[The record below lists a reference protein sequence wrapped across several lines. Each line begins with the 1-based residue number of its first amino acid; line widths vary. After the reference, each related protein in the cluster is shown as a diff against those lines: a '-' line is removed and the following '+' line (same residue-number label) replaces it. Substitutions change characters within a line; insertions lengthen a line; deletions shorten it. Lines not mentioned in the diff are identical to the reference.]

1 MEMSYDVIVVGA
13 RCAGAPT
20 AMLLARRGHRVLLL
34 DKATFPSDTMSTHL
48 IHPPGVA
55 ALARWGVLDAL
66 ALTGCPPITR
76 YSFDF
81 GPVVIAGSPQPA
93 DGISTAYCPRRVVL
107 DALLVD
113 AAVQAGAELREAFT
127 IDELVFEG
135 DRVTGIRGHGPGGRR
150 VTERARV
157 VVGADGRH
165 STVARQ
171 VRAERYHE
179 TPPPSPA
186 YYTYWSGLPTDGMET
201 YIRAGQ
207 DRGWGVLATH
217 DDLTCVVLG
226 WPQSEFAANRKDV
239 ERAYLRSFDLV
250 PEFAERIRSATRE
263 SRIVGTGELPGY
275 FRTPYG
281 PGWVLVGDAGYH
293 KHPITAFGIT
303 DAFRDAEGAAA
314 ALDDALSGRRPFD
327 AALADHQRARD
338 AVALPVYGFTCDF
351 ATLAP
356 PPPELQQLLAAI
368 ADDQDA
374 NDAFVSVMAG
384 TLSASAFFAP
394 ANIERMLAPAPER
407 EIGTAGARRSG
418 TERVGAGAL
427 ERLDLA
433 LGLVDSGT
441 DRVGVEGAPD
451 R

>member
-1 MEMSYDVIVVGA
+1 METSYDVIVVGA

-20 AMLLARRGHRVLLL
+20 AMLLARRGHRVLLV

-48 IHPPGVA
+48 VHPPGVA

-66 ALTGCPPITR
+66 AATGCPPITR

-81 GPVVIAGSPQPA
+81 GPVVIAGSARAA
-93 DGISTAYCPRRVVL
+93 DGIATAYCPRRVVL

-127 IDELVFEG
+127 VDELMFEG
-135 DRVTGIRGHGPGGRR
+135 DRVTGIRGHGPGGRT

-171 VRAERYHE
+171 VRAERYND
-179 TPPPSPA
+179 TPSPSPA
-186 YYTYWSGLPTDGMET
+186 YYAYWSGLPTDGMET
-201 YIRAGQ
+201 YIRPEH
-207 DRGWGVLATH
+207 DRGWGVVATH
-217 DDLTCVVLG
+217 DDLTCVVQG

-239 ERAYLRSFDLV
+239 ERAYLRSFELV
-250 PEFAERIRSATRE
+250 PEFAERVHGATRE
-263 SRIVGTGELPGY
+263 SRLVGTGDLAGF
-275 FRTPYG
+275 FRKPYG

-303 DAFRDAEGAAA
+303 DAFRDAEAAAA
-314 ALDDALSGRRPFD
+314 ALDDALSGRRLFD

-338 AVALPVYGFTCDF
+338 AVALPVYAFTCDF

-374 NDAFVSVMAG
+374 KDAFVSVMAG
-384 TLSASAFFAP
+384 TLAAPAFFAP
-394 ANIERMLAPAPER
+394 DNVRSMMARAPAMP
-407 EIGTAGARRSG
+407 S
-418 TERVGAGAL
+418 L
-427 ERLDLA
+427 
-433 LGLVDSGT
+433 
-441 DRVGVEGAPD
+441 P
-451 R
+451 